1 MDTTSYVLLGIA
13 FILIVYVAQSQNAI
27 IKEQDKTYNLT
38 VDIYRDRIQSIR
50 IDNMHEYNELH
61 RRYMRARNKLREVT
75 EFRNTPVIY
84 TARVTAYSPYD
95 NQSGISADE
104 NPSVTSTGTT
114 PGWGTIAVDPAVIPY
129 GTLLYVPG
137 YGIGIA
143 SDTGAALR
151 LYEGVA
157 IDVYMDTYDEAIQWG
172 SQTLDI
178 IVLDTIKKEEWVGL
192 KFVKEEQQH
201 DE

>member
-1 MDTTSYVLLGIA
+1 MDTLSYFLLGIVYIIIVVLSMTQQGLIKQQDRA
-13 FILIVYVAQSQNAI
+13 YEHMQTRYETKLQIMREDFIT
-27 IKEQDKTYNLT
+27 D
-38 VDIYRDRIQSIR
+38 
-50 IDNMHEYNELH
+50 YNELH
-61 RRYMRARNKLREVT
+61 RRYVRTARKLLSTTREAKQPT
-75 EFRNTPVIY
+75 IY
-84 TARVTAYSPYD
+84 TARVTAYAPYD
-95 NQSGISADE
+95 NQSGICADE

-114 PGWGTIAVDPAVIPY
+114 PGWGTIAVDPDVIPY

-151 LYEGVA
+151 LYPGVA
-157 IDVYMDTYDEAIQWG
+157 IDVYMDTYDEAMQWG

-192 KFVKEEQQH
+192 KFVKEVQQH

>member
-1 MDTTSYVLLGIA
+1 MDTSSYVLLGIA
-13 FILIVYVAQSQNAI
+13 FILILYVAQTQNAVI
-27 IKEQDKTYNLT
+27 RQQDKIYYNMQ
-38 VDIYRDRIQSIR
+38 DRYSDKISSMRQEFST
-50 IDNMHEYNELH
+50 EYNELH
-61 RRYMRARNKLREVT
+61 HKYIRAAKKLAAIT
-75 EFRNTPVIY
+75 HAAGYPTIY
-84 TARVTAYSPYD
+84 TARVTAYAPYD
-95 NQSGISADE
+95 NQSGICADE

-114 PGWGTIAVDPAVIPY
+114 PGWGTIAVDPDVIPY

-151 LYEGVA
+151 LYKAVA
-157 IDVYMDTYDEAIQWG
+157 IDVYMDTYDEAMQWG